1 MNILEGVAK
10 LAGDC
15 LRMERDRRPEM
26 IAVAER
32 LRRLRNASLQGQK
45 RRGWFSWAMKS
56 LPPAPPS
63 PELYRKFSYAE
74 MKAATQN
81 FDKSL
86 LVGKGEFVRVY
97 RGMVDGSGTN
107 VVAIKCLKRRHTVKI
122 RPMLRHHHLVPVIG
136 YCDEDEMILVYE
148 YMAHGSLRDH
158 LFEAHNSLLT
168 RKSPLSW
175 KQRLEICIGAARGLH
190 YLHTCAEKD
199 IIHRNVKLT
208 NILLD
213 NEWVA
218 KISDNIETDPI
229 TDTICNAH
237 GNIYDPEY
245 DSTGRLTEKSDVFS
259 FGAVLLEVLCA
270 QPFLGKDCLLHW
282 AVRCKKEGNLHQI
295 VDCHLKRKMDPHSLF
310 KFVETCEKCLA
321 NRSIGRPSMADV
333 IADLEYALQL
343 QESAEAGSRAGDA
356 INLDLEVD
364 SNNKDS
370 MAWWYLSTSS
380 SGSS

>member
-1 MNILEGVAK
+1 
-10 LAGDC
+10 
-15 LRMERDRRPEM
+15 
-26 IAVAER
+26 
-32 LRRLRNASLQGQK
+32 
-45 RRGWFSWAMKS
+45 
-56 LPPAPPS
+56 
-63 PELYRKFSYAE
+63 

-86 LVGKGEFVRVY
+86 LVGKGEFGRVY
-97 RGMVDGSGTN
+97 RGMIDSCGTN

-122 RPMLRHHHLVPVIG
+122 RSMLRHRHLVPVIG
-136 YCDEDEMILVYE
+136 YCDENEMILVYD
-148 YMAHGSLRDH
+148 YMPRGSLREH
-158 LFEAHNSLLT
+158 LFEPQNST
-168 RKSPLSW
+168 LSW
-175 KQRLEICIGAARGLH
+175 KKRLEICIGAARGLH
-190 YLHTCAEKD
+190 YLHTCAEKA

-213 NEWVA
+213 SEWIA

-270 QPFLGKDCLLHW
+270 RPFLGKVCLLHW
-282 AVRCKKEGNLHQI
+282 AVRLKEEGKLYQI
-295 VDCHLKRKMDPHSLF
+295 VDYQLKVEMDPHSLF

-321 NRSIGRPSMADV
+321 NPSIGRPSMADV

-343 QESAEAGSRAGDA
+343 QESAEAGSMAGDA
-356 INLDLEVD
+356 VSLEVD
-364 SNNKDS
+364 SNKDS
-370 MAWWYLSTSS
+370 MAWWHLSTSS